1 MKNTLKKA
9 ALILVLFLGGCSSIT
24 FIYNQFDNLF
34 PWYLQSYV
42 ELDRD
47 QKKYL
52 DELLI
57 PFFQWHRV
65 EEMPKYAQII
75 GDLEL
80 AINDE
85 VNLESI
91 ALITHNV
98 EESWFRLEDQMIM
111 WATPL
116 ARELSDEQITK
127 FIQVLRTKT
136 TQSEKKLLV
145 RNDQVY
151 QSDSYKSLRKNLRR
165 FMGSLTKDQLE
176 LVKITSKEMRRVDGE
191 RIQSRKAFIEKLNL
205 ILQRRQG
212 WEERL
217 EKITHS
223 DDLVAENY
231 QSTSDSNTDLIQQL
245 LVAILNSRN
254 DKQDQKLRTQ
264 LSRYKADINSLTQ

>member
-42 ELDRD
+42 DLDRD

-52 DELLI
+52 DELLT

-85 VNLESI
+85 IDIESI

-116 ARELSDEQITK
+116 ARELSDEQINK
-127 FIQVLRTKT
+127 FIQVLKTKT
-136 TQSEKKLLV
+136 TQSEKKLLA

-165 FMGSLTKDQLE
+165 FMGSLTKDQLD
-176 LVKITSKEMRRVDGE
+176 LVKITSQEMRRVDAE
-191 RIQSRKAFIEKLNL
+191 RIQSRKAFNEKLSL
-205 ILQRRQG
+205 ILQREQG

-217 EKITHS
+217 KKITHS

-231 QSTSDSNTDLIQQL
+231 QSTYAFNTDLIQQL

-254 DKQDQKLRTQ
+254 DKQDKKLRTQ
-264 LSRYKADINSLTQ
+264 LSRYKSDVISLNK

>member
-34 PWYLQSYV
+34 PWYLESYV
-42 ELDRD
+42 DLDRD
-47 QKKYL
+47 QKQYL
-52 DELLI
+52 DELLT

-85 VNLESI
+85 VDIENI

-127 FIQVLRTKT
+127 FIQVLKTKT
-136 TQSEKKLLV
+136 TQSEKKLLL

-151 QSDSYKSLRKNLRR
+151 QSDSFKSLRKNLRR

-176 LVKITSKEMRRVDGE
+176 LVKITSQEMRRVDAE
-191 RIQSRKAFIEKLNL
+191 RIQSRKAFNEKLSL
-205 ILQRRQG
+205 ILQREQG

-217 EKITHS
+217 KKITHN
-223 DDLVAENY
+223 DELVAENY
-231 QSTSDSNTDLIQQL
+231 QSTYAFNTDLIQQL

-254 DKQDQKLRTQ
+254 DKQDKKLRTQ
-264 LSRYKADINSLTQ
+264 LSRYKADINSLNK

>member
-34 PWYLQSYV
+34 PWYLESYV
-42 ELDRD
+42 DLDRD
-47 QKKYL
+47 QKQYL
-52 DELLI
+52 DELLT

-75 GDLEL
+75 GS
-80 AINDE
+80 
-85 VNLESI
+85 LESAI
-91 ALITHNV
+91 DNEIDIESLALITDNV
-98 EESWFRLEDQMIM
+98 EESWFRLEDQMIV
-111 WATPL
+111 WIIPL
-116 ARELSDEQITK
+116 ARELSDEQIAK

-136 TQSEKKLLV
+136 TQSEKKLLL

-151 QSDSYKSLRKNLRR
+151 QSDSYKSIRKNLRR
-165 FMGSLTKDQLE
+165 FMGSLTKDQLD
-176 LVKITSKEMRRVDGE
+176 LVKITSKEMKRTDGE
-191 RIQSRKAFIEKLNL
+191 RIQSRKVFIEKLNL
-205 ILQRRQG
+205 ILQKEQG

-223 DDLVAENY
+223 DELVAENY
-231 QSTSDSNTDLIQQL
+231 QSTYDFNTVLIQQL

-254 DKQDQKLRTQ
+254 DKQDKKLRTQ
-264 LSRYKADINSLTQ
+264 LSRYKSDINSLNK

>member
-57 PFFQWHRV
+57 PFFQWHRM

-75 GDLEL
+75 VDLEL

-85 VNLESI
+85 VDIESI

-231 QSTSDSNTDLIQQL
+231 QSTYDSNTELIQQL
-245 LVAILNSRN
+245 LVVILNSRN

>member
-85 VNLESI
+85 VNIESI

-231 QSTSDSNTDLIQQL
+231 QSTYDSNTDLIQQL

>member
-34 PWYLQSYV
+34 PWYLESYV
-42 ELDRD
+42 DLDRD
-47 QKKYL
+47 QKQYL
-52 DELLI
+52 DELLT

-85 VNLESI
+85 VDIENI

-127 FIQVLRTKT
+127 FIQVLKTKT
-136 TQSEKKLLV
+136 TQSEKKLLL

-165 FMGSLTKDQLE
+165 FMGSMTKDQLE
-176 LVKITSKEMRRVDGE
+176 LVKITSQEMRRVDGE
-191 RIQSRKAFIEKLNL
+191 RIQSRKAFNEKLSL
-205 ILQRRQG
+205 ILQREQG
-212 WEERL
+212 WEENL
-217 EKITHS
+217 KKITHS
-223 DDLVAENY
+223 DESVSENY
-231 QSTSDSNTDLIQQL
+231 Q
-245 LVAILNSRN
+245 
-254 DKQDQKLRTQ
+254 
-264 LSRYKADINSLTQ
+264 

>member
-9 ALILVLFLGGCSSIT
+9 ALILTLFLGGCSSIT

-34 PWYLQSYV
+34 PWYLESYV
-42 ELDRD
+42 DLDRD
-47 QKKYL
+47 QKQYL
-52 DELLI
+52 DELLT

-85 VNLESI
+85 VDIENI

-127 FIQVLRTKT
+127 FIQVLKTKT
-136 TQSEKKLLV
+136 TQSEKKLLL

-165 FMGSLTKDQLE
+165 FMGSMTKDQLE
-176 LVKITSKEMRRVDGE
+176 LVKITSQEMRRVDGE
-191 RIQSRKAFIEKLNL
+191 RIQSRKAFNEKLSL
-205 ILQRRQG
+205 ILQREQG
-212 WEERL
+212 WEENL
-217 EKITHS
+217 KKITHS
-223 DDLVAENY
+223 DESVSENY
-231 QSTSDSNTDLIQQL
+231 QSTYAFNTDLIQQL

-254 DKQDQKLRTQ
+254 DKQDKKLRTQ
-264 LSRYKADINSLTQ
+264 LSRYKADINSLNK

>member
-205 ILQRRQG
+205 ILQRGQG

-223 DDLVAENY
+223 DKLVAENY
-231 QSTSDSNTDLIQQL
+231 QSTYDSNTDLIQQL

-254 DKQDQKLRTQ
+254 DKQDKKLRTQ
-264 LSRYKADINSLTQ
+264 LSRYRSDINSLAK

>member
-9 ALILVLFLGGCSSIT
+9 ALILTLFLGGCSSIT

-42 ELDRD
+42 DLDRD

-52 DELLI
+52 DELLT

-85 VNLESI
+85 IDIESI
-91 ALITHNV
+91 ALITNNV

-116 ARELSDEQITK
+116 ARELSDEQINK
-127 FIQVLRTKT
+127 FIQVLKTKT
-136 TQSEKKLLV
+136 TQSEKKLLA

-165 FMGSLTKDQLE
+165 FMGSLTKDQLD
-176 LVKITSKEMRRVDGE
+176 LVKITSQEMRRVDAE
-191 RIQSRKAFIEKLNL
+191 RIQSRKAFNEKLSL
-205 ILQRRQG
+205 ILQREQG

-217 EKITHS
+217 KKITHN
-223 DDLVAENY
+223 DELVAENY
-231 QSTSDSNTDLIQQL
+231 QSTYAFNTDLIQQL

-254 DKQDQKLRTQ
+254 DKQDKKLRTQ
-264 LSRYKADINSLTQ
+264 LSRYKADINSLNK

>member
-85 VNLESI
+85 VDLESI

-205 ILQRRQG
+205 ILQRGQG

-231 QSTSDSNTDLIQQL
+231 QSTYDSNTDLIQQL

>member
-1 MKNTLKKA
+1 MKQTLKKA

-42 ELDRD
+42 DLDRD

-52 DELLI
+52 DELLT

-85 VNLESI
+85 VDIESI

-127 FIQVLRTKT
+127 FIQVLKTKT

-165 FMGSLTKDQLE
+165 FMGSLTKEQLD
-176 LVKITSKEMRRVDGE
+176 LVKITSKEMRRVDAE
-191 RIQSRKAFIEKLNL
+191 RIQSRKAFNEKLSL
-205 ILQRRQG
+205 ILQREQG

-217 EKITHS
+217 KKITTMR
-223 DDLVAENY
+223 DRRPRAGRGRWPR
-231 QSTSDSNTDLIQQL
+231 
-245 LVAILNSRN
+245 A
-254 DKQDQKLRTQ
+254 
-264 LSRYKADINSLTQ
+264 

>member
-34 PWYLQSYV
+34 PWYLESYV
-42 ELDRD
+42 DLDRD
-47 QKKYL
+47 QKQYL
-52 DELLI
+52 DELLT

-75 GDLEL
+75 GSLES
-80 AINDE
+80 AIDNEIDI
-85 VNLESI
+85 ESI
-91 ALITHNV
+91 ALITDNV
-98 EESWFRLEDQMIM
+98 EESWFRLEDQMIV
-111 WATPL
+111 WIIPL
-116 ARELSDEQITK
+116 SRELSDEQIAK

-136 TQSEKKLLV
+136 TKSEKKLLL

-151 QSDSYKSLRKNLRR
+151 QSDSYKSIRKNLRR
-165 FMGSLTKDQLE
+165 FMGSLTKDQLD
-176 LVKITSKEMRRVDGE
+176 LVKITSKEMKRTDGE
-191 RIQSRKAFIEKLNL
+191 RIQSRKVFIEKLNL
-205 ILQRRQG
+205 ILQKEQG

-223 DDLVAENY
+223 DELVAENY
-231 QSTSDSNTDLIQQL
+231 QSTYDFNTVLIQQL

-254 DKQDQKLRTQ
+254 DKQDKKLRTQ
-264 LSRYKADINSLTQ
+264 LSRYKSDINSLNK

>member
-9 ALILVLFLGGCSSIT
+9 ALILTLFLGGCSSIT

-42 ELDRD
+42 DLDRD

-52 DELLI
+52 DELLT
-57 PFFQWHRV
+57 PFFQWHRM

-85 VNLESI
+85 IDIESI

-116 ARELSDEQITK
+116 ARELSDEQINK
-127 FIQVLRTKT
+127 FIQVLKTKT
-136 TQSEKKLLV
+136 TQSEKKLLA

-165 FMGSLTKDQLE
+165 FMGSLTKDQLD
-176 LVKITSKEMRRVDGE
+176 LVKITSQEMRRVDAE
-191 RIQSRKAFIEKLNL
+191 RIQSRKAFNEKLSL
-205 ILQRRQG
+205 ILQREQG

-217 EKITHS
+217 KKITHN
-223 DDLVAENY
+223 DELVAENY
-231 QSTSDSNTDLIQQL
+231 QSTYAFNTDLIQQL

-254 DKQDQKLRTQ
+254 DKQDKKLRTQ
-264 LSRYKADINSLTQ
+264 LSRYKADINSLNK

>member
-42 ELDRD
+42 DLDRD

-52 DELLI
+52 DELLT

-85 VNLESI
+85 IDIESI

-116 ARELSDEQITK
+116 ARELSNEQINK
-127 FIQVLRTKT
+127 FIQVLKTKT
-136 TQSEKKLLV
+136 TQSEKKLLA

-165 FMGSLTKDQLE
+165 FMGSLTKDQLD
-176 LVKITSKEMRRVDGE
+176 LVKITSQEMRRVDAE
-191 RIQSRKAFIEKLNL
+191 RIQSRKAFNEKLSL
-205 ILQRRQG
+205 ILQREQG

-217 EKITHS
+217 KKITHN
-223 DDLVAENY
+223 DELVAENY
-231 QSTSDSNTDLIQQL
+231 QSTYAFNTDLIQQL

-254 DKQDQKLRTQ
+254 DKQDKKLRTQ
-264 LSRYKADINSLTQ
+264 LSRYKADINSLNK

>member
-205 ILQRRQG
+205 ILQRGQG

-231 QSTSDSNTDLIQQL
+231 QSTYDSNTDLIQQL

>member
-1 MKNTLKKA
+1 MKQTLKKA

-42 ELDRD
+42 DLDRD

-52 DELLI
+52 DELLT

-65 EEMPKYAQII
+65 EEMPKYAQIF

-85 VNLESI
+85 VDIESI

-127 FIQVLRTKT
+127 FIQVLKTKT

-165 FMGSLTKDQLE
+165 FMGSLTKDQLD
-176 LVKITSKEMRRVDGE
+176 LVKITSKKMKRVDAE
-191 RIQSRKAFIEKLNL
+191 RIQSRKAFNEKLSL
-205 ILQRRQG
+205 ILQREQG

-217 EKITHS
+217 KKITHS
-223 DDLVAENY
+223 DDLVDENY
-231 QSTSDSNTDLIQQL
+231 QSTYTFNTDLIQHL
-245 LVAILNSRN
+245 LVAMLNSRS

-264 LSRYKADINSLTQ
+264 LARYKADINSLAN

>member
-34 PWYLQSYV
+34 PWYLESYV
-42 ELDRD
+42 DLDRD
-47 QKKYL
+47 QKQYL
-52 DELLI
+52 DELLT

-85 VNLESI
+85 VDIENI

-127 FIQVLRTKT
+127 FIQVLKTKT
-136 TQSEKKLLV
+136 TQSEKKLLL

-165 FMGSLTKDQLE
+165 FIGSMTKDQLE
-176 LVKITSKEMRRVDGE
+176 LVKITSQEMRRVDGE
-191 RIQSRKAFIEKLNL
+191 RIQSRKAFNEKLSL
-205 ILQRRQG
+205 ILQREQG
-212 WEERL
+212 WEENL
-217 EKITHS
+217 KKITHS
-223 DDLVAENY
+223 DESVSENY
-231 QSTSDSNTDLIQQL
+231 QSTYAFNTDLIQQL

-254 DKQDQKLRTQ
+254 DKQDKKLRTQ
-264 LSRYKADINSLTQ
+264 LSRYKADINSLNK

>member
-42 ELDRD
+42 DLDRD

-52 DELLI
+52 DELLT

-85 VNLESI
+85 IDIESI

-116 ARELSDEQITK
+116 ARELSNEQINK
-127 FIQVLRTKT
+127 FIQVLKTKT
-136 TQSEKKLLV
+136 TQSEKKLLA

-165 FMGSLTKDQLE
+165 FMGSLTKDQLD
-176 LVKITSKEMRRVDGE
+176 LVKITSQEMRRVDAE
-191 RIQSRKAFIEKLNL
+191 RIQSRKAFNETLSL
-205 ILQRRQG
+205 ILQRELG

-217 EKITHS
+217 KKITHN
-223 DDLVAENY
+223 DELVAENY
-231 QSTSDSNTDLIQQL
+231 QSTYAFNTDLIQQL

-254 DKQDQKLRTQ
+254 DKQDKKLRTQ
-264 LSRYKADINSLTQ
+264 LSRYKADINSLNK

>member
-85 VNLESI
+85 VDLESI

-231 QSTSDSNTDLIQQL
+231 QSTYDSNTDLIQQL

>member
-42 ELDRD
+42 DLDRD

-52 DELLI
+52 DELLT

-85 VNLESI
+85 IDIESI

-116 ARELSDEQITK
+116 ARELSDEQINK
-127 FIQVLRTKT
+127 FIQVLKTKT
-136 TQSEKKLLV
+136 TQSEKKLLA

-165 FMGSLTKDQLE
+165 FMGSLTKDQLD
-176 LVKITSKEMRRVDGE
+176 LVKITSQEMRRVDAE
-191 RIQSRKAFIEKLNL
+191 RIQSRKAFNEKLSL
-205 ILQRRQG
+205 ILQREQG

-217 EKITHS
+217 KKITHN
-223 DDLVAENY
+223 DELVAENY
-231 QSTSDSNTDLIQQL
+231 QSTYAFNTDLIQHL

-264 LSRYKADINSLTQ
+264 LARYKADISSLAD

>member
-1 MKNTLKKA
+1 MKQTLKKA

-42 ELDRD
+42 DLDRD

-52 DELLI
+52 DELLT

-85 VNLESI
+85 VDIESI

-127 FIQVLRTKT
+127 FIQVLKTKT

-165 FMGSLTKDQLE
+165 FMGSLTKDQLD
-176 LVKITSKEMRRVDGE
+176 LVKITSKEMKRVDAE
-191 RIQSRKAFIEKLNL
+191 RIQSRKAFNEKLSL
-205 ILQRRQG
+205 ILQREQG

-217 EKITHS
+217 KKITHN
-223 DDLVAENY
+223 DELVAENY
-231 QSTSDSNTDLIQQL
+231 QSTYAFNTDLIQHL

-264 LSRYKADINSLTQ
+264 LARYKADINSLAN

>member
-34 PWYLQSYV
+34 PWYLESYV
-42 ELDRD
+42 DLDRD
-47 QKKYL
+47 QKQYL
-52 DELLI
+52 DELLT

-75 GDLEL
+75 GSLES
-80 AINDE
+80 AIDNEIDI
-85 VNLESI
+85 ESI
-91 ALITHNV
+91 ALITDNV
-98 EESWFRLEDQMIM
+98 EESWFRLEDRMIV
-111 WATPL
+111 WIIPL
-116 ARELSDEQITK
+116 SRELSDEQIAK

-136 TQSEKKLLV
+136 TKSEKKLLL

-151 QSDSYKSLRKNLRR
+151 QSDSYKSIRKNLRR
-165 FMGSLTKDQLE
+165 FMGSLTKDQLD
-176 LVKITSKEMRRVDGE
+176 LVKITSKEMKRTDGE
-191 RIQSRKAFIEKLNL
+191 RIQSRKVFIEKLNL
-205 ILQRRQG
+205 ILQKEQG

-223 DDLVAENY
+223 DELVAENY
-231 QSTSDSNTDLIQQL
+231 QSTYDFNTVLIQQL

-254 DKQDQKLRTQ
+254 DKQDKKLRTQ
-264 LSRYKADINSLTQ
+264 LSRYKSDINSLNK